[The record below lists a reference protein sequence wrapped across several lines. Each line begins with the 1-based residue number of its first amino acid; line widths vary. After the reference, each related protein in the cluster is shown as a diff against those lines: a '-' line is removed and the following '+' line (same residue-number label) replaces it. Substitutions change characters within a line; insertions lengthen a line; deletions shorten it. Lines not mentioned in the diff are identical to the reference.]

1 MSSEDTKILEFNQ
14 YKKYVKV
21 PFITYADLECLIK
34 KIDGCKNNLENLS
47 TTKISR
53 HTSSGFSMSTISS
66 FSSIENKHDVYRGK
80 DFMKKFCNSLKEDAM
95 KIINYKKKKIRLL
108 KKEQLESYE
117 NAKICYICKKQI

>member
-34 KIDGCKNNLENLS
+34 KIDGCKNNLVNLS